1 MEQEVTYCTIIGA
14 APLGDSR
21 LLLQAAER
29 GDFLICADGGLDT
42 ARRLGVTPHL
52 ILGDFDSLQGEIPDG
67 EDVIRL
73 PVEKDDTDMLHA
85 VKVGL
90 QHGYRSFLLL
100 GGLGGERPDHSMA
113 NFCVLRYLAEHGA
126 QGVLTDGRT
135 AVRYFLPGTHGL
147 EGKKGELVSV
157 FPFGCLSCTVSYT
170 GLYYETHH
178 TVLTLADAM
187 GVSNCMTGERAS
199 ITVHEGQALVFTQ
212 RGEKE
217 S

>member
-1 MEQEVTYCTIIGA
+1 MAGQPSDIFCRET
-14 APLGDSR
+14 
-21 LLLQAAER
+21 
-29 GDFLICADGGLDT
+29 
-42 ARRLGVTPHL
+42 
-52 ILGDFDSLQGEIPDG
+52 
-67 EDVIRL
+67 
-73 PVEKDDTDMLHA
+73 
-85 VKVGL
+85 
-90 QHGYRSFLLL
+90 
-100 GGLGGERPDHSMA
+100 HS
-113 NFCVLRYLAEHGA
+113 
-126 QGVLTDGRT
+126 
-135 AVRYFLPGTHGL
+135 L